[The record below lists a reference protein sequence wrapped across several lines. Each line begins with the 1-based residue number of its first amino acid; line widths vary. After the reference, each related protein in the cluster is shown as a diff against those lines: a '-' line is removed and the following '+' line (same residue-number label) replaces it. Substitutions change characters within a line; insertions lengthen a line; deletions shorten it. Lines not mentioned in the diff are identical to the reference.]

1 MRTEEEA
8 RYDLKEQIFDLYDAG
23 SSAKEIADKLGA
35 NPDYV
40 VAILNGAPV
49 VAD

>member
-8 RYDLKEQIFDLYDAG
+8 RYDLKEQIFDLYDSG
-23 SSAKEIADKLGA
+23 SSAKQIADRLSTSS
-35 NPDYV
+35 DYV
-40 VAILNGAPV
+40 VSILNGAPV